1 MSGAIVVRNLKE
13 VLASLEHVE
22 GDIEKAAQMGVAM
35 AGLAVQRQAM
45 LNANNG
51 TRKREGNKIIPP
63 KHIGPSGSGPNVI
76 TGALKRSI
84 NTRVRVGF
92 GTYIAEVGPTV
103 LYARAVELGSPIW
116 KSGVKYPY
124 LTPAAQKL
132 INSGELQRI
141 FVYRV
146 AQVLRGK

>member
-141 FVYRV
+141 FTYRV
-146 AQVLRGK
+146 AQVLRSK

>member
-13 VLASLEHVE
+13 VLASLENVE

-35 AGLAVQRQAM
+35 AGLAVQRQAQI
-45 LNANNG
+45 NANNG
-51 TRKREGNKIIPP
+51 SRKREGNKIIPP
-63 KHIGPSGSGPNVI
+63 RHIGASGSGPNVI

-84 NTRVRVGF
+84 STRVRVGF

-103 LYARAVELGSPIW
+103 VYARAVELGSPLW

-132 INSGELQRI
+132 INSGELNRI
-141 FVYRV
+141 FAQRV
-146 AQVLRGK
+146 AQVLRSK